1 MSYILSQES
10 YQLSVTSLAGMGK
23 IC

>member
-10 YQLSVTSLAGMGK
+10 YQIAVSDVTCRDG
-23 IC
+23 